1 MNNQYSTRLRQRL
14 SLVALFL
21 TLGTLPILG
30 QTPDGSEIN
39 KAIPYFF
46 GQIATGLGDPQINP
60 PFIVYSI
67 DLARGQQIT
76 ISGNVATG
84 SGAIGLALLKPSAL
98 TVRSA
103 RTEDLAVGCLR
114 CGQRS
119 LSYLVPVPGKYFLV
133 VEFFNSSLTYQVSAN
148 TTGTP
153 VALPNPPNA
162 GCLSGRVD
170 YITFS
175 LQRIASGLPDEV
187 SIGGNRACASC
198 TVKAPGYP
206 EIADRLE
213 SAVRN
218 NVNVEACYD
227 SGGNIFQIKI
237 IKP

>member
-1 MNNQYSTRLRQRL
+1 MKTF
-14 SLVALFL
+14 LVGVMLHASALTQVGF
-21 TLGTLPILG
+21 G

-39 KAIPYFF
+39 KAIPYAF
-46 GQIATGLGDPQINP
+46 GQIATGIGDPQFNP
-60 PFIVYSI
+60 PFIVYSL

-76 ISGNVATG
+76 ASANKVSG
-84 SGAIGLALLKPSAL
+84 SGSVGIALLKPSAL

-103 RTEDLAVGCLR
+103 YNNNDIAAGYTGC
-114 CGQRS
+114 CNPS
-119 LSYLVPVPGKYFLV
+119 INYLVPAAGKYYIV
-133 VEFFNSSLTYQVSAN
+133 VFFFGSSTTYQMSA
-148 TTGTP
+148 TSAGTP
-153 VALPNPPNA
+153 ISVPNPA
-162 GCLSGRVD
+162 TSGCLSGRVD
-170 YITFS
+170 YITYS

-227 SGGNIFQIKI
+227 SSGNIFQIKI

>member
-1 MNNQYSTRLRQRL
+1 MKNLRVGTML
-14 SLVALFL
+14 LVSAL
-21 TLGTLPILG
+21 TQSGLG

-39 KAIPYFF
+39 KAIPFYFN
-46 GQIATGLGDPQINP
+46 QIGTGLGDPQLNP

-67 DLARGQQIT
+67 DLARGQQISAT
-76 ISGNVATG
+76 ANVANG
-84 SGAIGLALLKPSAL
+84 SGRVGIALLKPSAL

-103 RTEDLAVGCLR
+103 TGNDIAAGSLNCCHLSIDYLA
-114 CGQRS
+114 
-119 LSYLVPVPGKYFLV
+119 PVAGKYYIV
-133 VEFFNSSLTYQVSAN
+133 VAFFGSSANYQVSAK
-148 TTGTP
+148 TSGTP
-153 VALPNPPNA
+153 IAVPNPPTA

-170 YITFS
+170 YITYS

>member
-1 MNNQYSTRLRQRL
+1 MYYAVIYFTR
-14 SLVALFL
+14 
-21 TLGTLPILG
+21 G
-30 QTPDGSEIN
+30 
-39 KAIPYFF
+39 
-46 GQIATGLGDPQINP
+46 
-60 PFIVYSI
+60 
-67 DLARGQQIT
+67 
-76 ISGNVATG
+76 
-84 SGAIGLALLKPSAL
+84 
-98 TVRSA
+98 
-103 RTEDLAVGCLR
+103 
-114 CGQRS
+114 S
-119 LSYLVPVPGKYFLV
+119 LSYQF
-133 VEFFNSSLTYQVSAN
+133 SARAS
-148 TTGTP
+148 GTP
-153 VALPNPPNA
+153 IALPNPPTA

-170 YITFS
+170 YITYS

>member
-1 MNNQYSTRLRQRL
+1 MKSIVSAAAILCVFA
-14 SLVALFL
+14 SLP
-21 TLGTLPILG
+21 TLG

-39 KAIPYFF
+39 KAIPYYF
-46 GQIATGLGDPQINP
+46 GQIGTGLGNPEGNP

-67 DLARGQQIT
+67 DLARGQQVRVT
-76 ISGNVATG
+76 SNKVN
-84 SGAIGLALLKPSAL
+84 GAGGIRLSLLKPSAT

-103 RTEDLAVGCLR
+103 QAADVAAQTAFCDACTVD
-114 CGQRS
+114 
-119 LSYLVPVPGKYFLV
+119 YLVPVAGKHYIVVYFL
-133 VEFFNSSLTYQVSAN
+133 SSSVSYQVSARSA
-148 TTGTP
+148 GTP
-153 VALPNPPNA
+153 VALPNPTTA

-170 YITFS
+170 YITYS
-175 LQRIASGLPDEV
+175 LQLIASGLPDEV
-187 SIGGNRACASC
+187 SIGGNRACAAC